1 MPSQDDVQNL
11 PIDITFSR
19 LGEWLV
25 DRKRIPAD
33 WRKRVAVIRVK
44 ILKEFSSLPKEIDP
58 FFQTLDPE
66 GGPYLV
72 VFSFK
77 FNVVLLPVIGYLEVK
92 KMYEILLKTT
102 PESRNIFG
110 RLSGASGV
118 WEAIVRAF
126 EKDHIYLG
134 EAAQIII
141 QNVNYEIPY
150 LKKQVQKVQQQ
161 MTELDRK
168 EADIKRS
175 VALSATKYEDAC
187 RELGLQ
193 GNNVRRELLE
203 TASSLP
209 STFSK
214 ILEVINSDSVTGA
227 MEYYSAYVQDVHT
240 EKDKPLRIVLQ
251 NLKYIR
257 ENPPSLSVLGDSEG
271 LDADNIQSSENAN
284 GTDAA
289 ADSIDWEITLETPE
303 IDWDVSMVEEVDSGN
318 DLGSYEIVNASDIPE
333 NSPFKVEES
342 QGLEVDVSEISW
354 DVSVETP
361 QVEEIGDS
369 ALLESNQTQ
378 LTDSTTQVL
387 GSGGERS
394 QLLET
399 EYRNKILDDLYEV
412 KAFLNQR
419 LIELRNEDTLSLQ
432 HHVQAVSPMVLQQ
445 YSPETIEPMVVD
457 ISMAISLLTNKKSR
471 DLIMILNSKRCV
483 RIKNLCQGITVSTT
497 ASDICICLSNR
508 FLDRLVSELE
518 EKKHREVKLRE
529 SLKDV
534 GRRRMELQNS
544 LSAIWPKQEAALS
557 KTRELKELCETSLS
571 SMFDGRPV
579 NIRGEINT
587 LLNAGVSA

>member
-1 MPSQDDVQNL
+1 
-11 PIDITFSR
+11 
-19 LGEWLV
+19 
-25 DRKRIPAD
+25 
-33 WRKRVAVIRVK
+33 
-44 ILKEFSSLPKEIDP
+44 
-58 FFQTLDPE
+58 
-66 GGPYLV
+66 
-72 VFSFK
+72 
-77 FNVVLLPVIGYLEVK
+77 
-92 KMYEILLKTT
+92 
-102 PESRNIFG
+102 
-110 RLSGASGV
+110 
-118 WEAIVRAF
+118 
-126 EKDHIYLG
+126 
-134 EAAQIII
+134 
-141 QNVNYEIPY
+141 
-150 LKKQVQKVQQQ
+150 

-257 ENPPSLSVLGDSEG
+257 ENPPSLSVFGDSEG

-289 ADSIDWEITLETPE
+289 ADSIDWDITVETPE

-471 DLIMILNSKRCV
+471 DLIMILNSKR
-483 RIKNLCQGITVSTT
+483 
-497 ASDICICLSNR
+497 

>member
-1 MPSQDDVQNL
+1 MPTQDDVRNL

-25 DRKRIPAD
+25 DRKRIPLD
-33 WRKRVAVIRVK
+33 WRKKVTTIRAK
-44 ILKEFSSLPKEIDP
+44 ISKEFSSLPKEIDP
-58 FFQTLDPE
+58 YFQTLDPE
-66 GGPYLV
+66 
-72 VFSFK
+72 
-77 FNVVLLPVIGYLEVK
+77 VIGYLEVK
-92 KMYEILLKTT
+92 KIYEILLKTT
-102 PESRNIFG
+102 PENRNIFG

-118 WEAIVRAF
+118 WEAILRAF

-175 VALSATKYEDAC
+175 IALSATKYEDAC

-203 TASSLP
+203 TANSLP
-209 STFSK
+209 STFTK
-214 ILEVINSDSVTGA
+214 ILEVISSDSVSSA
-227 MEYYSAYVQDVHT
+227 MEYYSAYVKDVHT
-240 EKDKPLRIVLQ
+240 EKDKPSRVVLQ
-251 NLKYIR
+251 NLKDIR
-257 ENPPSLSVLGDSEG
+257 ENPPSLSVLGVSEA
-271 LDADNIQSSENAN
+271 LDADNIQSSETAN
-284 GTDAA
+284 GADAA
-289 ADSIDWEITLETPE
+289 EDSIDWDITLDTAE

-318 DLGSYEIVNASDIPE
+318 DLGSYEIVNASDIPD
-333 NSPFKVEES
+333 NSSFKVEES
-342 QGLEVDVSEISW
+342 QGHEVDVSEISW

-361 QVEEIGDS
+361 QVEEIVDS
-369 ALLESNQTQ
+369 ALIESGLENQTT
-378 LTDSTTQVL
+378 TDPTSQVL

-394 QLLET
+394 QLLDT

-419 LIELRNEDTLSLQ
+419 LIELRNEDTISLQ
-432 HHVQAVSPMVLQQ
+432 HHVQAVAPLVIQQ
-445 YSPETIEPMVVD
+445 YSTETIEPMVVD
-457 ISMAISLLTNKKSR
+457 ISMAISLLTNKKTR
-471 DLIMILNSKRCV
+471 DLIMILNSR
-483 RIKNLCQGITVSTT
+483 
-497 ASDICICLSNR
+497 R

-534 GRRRMELQNS
+534 ARRRMELQNS
-544 LSAIWPKQEAALS
+544 LSSIWPKQEAALV
-557 KTRELKELCETSLS
+557 KTRQLKELCETSLS
-571 SMFDGRPV
+571 SIFEGRPV

>member
-1 MPSQDDVQNL
+1 MPTQDDVQNL

-44 ILKEFSSLPKEIDP
+44 ILKEFSSLPKEVDP
-58 FFQTLDPE
+58 YFQTLDPE
-66 GGPYLV
+66 
-72 VFSFK
+72 
-77 FNVVLLPVIGYLEVK
+77 VIGYLEVK
-92 KMYEILLKTT
+92 KIYEILLKTT

-118 WEAIVRAF
+118 WEALVRAF

-150 LKKQVQKVQQQ
+150 LKKQVQKIQQQ
-161 MTELDRK
+161 LAELDRK

-175 VALSATKYEDAC
+175 IALSATKYEEAC

-203 TASSLP
+203 TANSLP
-209 STFSK
+209 STFSE
-214 ILEVINSDSVTGA
+214 ILEVINSDSVSGA
-227 MEYYSAYVQDVHT
+227 MEYYSAYVKDVHT

-251 NLKYIR
+251 NLKDIR
-257 ENPPSLSVLGDSEG
+257 ENPPSLNVLGASEA

-289 ADSIDWEITLETPE
+289 ADSIDWDITLDTAE
-303 IDWDVSMVEEVDSGN
+303 IDWDVSMVEEFDSGN

-333 NSPFKVEES
+333 NSPLKVEES
-342 QGLEVDVSEISW
+342 QGPEVNVSEISW

-361 QVEEIGDS
+361 QVEEIADS
-369 ALLESNQTQ
+369 ALLESGLENQTQ

-394 QLLET
+394 QLLDT

-432 HHVQAVSPMVLQQ
+432 HHVQAVAPMVLQQ

-457 ISMAISLLTNKKSR
+457 ISKAISLLTNKKSR
-471 DLIMILNSKRCV
+471 DLIMILNSKR
-483 RIKNLCQGITVSTT
+483 
-497 ASDICICLSNR
+497 
-508 FLDRLVSELE
+508 FLDRLVLELE

-544 LSAIWPKQEAALS
+544 VSSIWPKQEAALS
-557 KTRELKELCETSLS
+557 KTRELKDLCETSLS

>member
-1 MPSQDDVQNL
+1 MQTQDDVRNL

-33 WRKRVAVIRVK
+33 WRKKVAAIRVK
-44 ILKEFSSLPKEIDP
+44 ILKEFPSLPKDIDP
-58 FFQTLDPE
+58 YFQTLDPE
-66 GGPYLV
+66 
-72 VFSFK
+72 
-77 FNVVLLPVIGYLEVK
+77 VIGYLEVK
-92 KMYEILLKTT
+92 KIYEILLKAT

-161 MTELDRK
+161 MAELDRK

-175 VALSATKYEDAC
+175 VTLSATKYEDAC

-203 TASSLP
+203 TANSLP
-209 STFSK
+209 STFAK
-214 ILEVINSDSVTGA
+214 ILEVINSDSVSGA
-227 MEYYSAYVQDVHT
+227 MEYYSAYVKDVHT
-240 EKDKPLRIVLQ
+240 EKDKPSRVVLQ
-251 NLKYIR
+251 NLKDIR
-257 ENPPSLSVLGDSEG
+257 ENPPSLSVLGASDA
-271 LDADNIQSSENAN
+271 LDTDNIQSSENAN

-289 ADSIDWEITLETPE
+289 ADSIDWDITLDTAE
-303 IDWDVSMVEEVDSGN
+303 IDWDVSMVEEVDNGN

-342 QGLEVDVSEISW
+342 QGPEVDVSEISW

-361 QVEEIGDS
+361 QVEEIAESG
-369 ALLESNQTQ
+369 LENQTQ
-378 LTDSTTQVL
+378 LTDCTTQVL
-387 GSGGERS
+387 GSGEERS

-432 HHVQAVSPMVLQQ
+432 HHVQAVAPMVLQQ
-445 YSPETIEPMVVD
+445 YSPETIEPMVVE

-471 DLIMILNSKRCV
+471 DLIMILNSKR
-483 RIKNLCQGITVSTT
+483 
-497 ASDICICLSNR
+497 
-508 FLDRLVSELE
+508 FLERLVSELE

-544 LSAIWPKQEAALS
+544 LSSIWPKQEAALA
-557 KTRELKELCETSLS
+557 KTRALKDLCETSLS
-571 SMFDGRPV
+571 SIFDGRPV

-587 LLNAGVSA
+587 LLNAGVSSA

>member
-1 MPSQDDVQNL
+1 M
-11 PIDITFSR
+11 
-19 LGEWLV
+19 
-25 DRKRIPAD
+25 A
-33 WRKRVAVIRVK
+33 
-44 ILKEFSSLPKEIDP
+44 
-58 FFQTLDPE
+58 
-66 GGPYLV
+66 
-72 VFSFK
+72 
-77 FNVVLLPVIGYLEVK
+77 
-92 KMYEILLKTT
+92 
-102 PESRNIFG
+102 
-110 RLSGASGV
+110 
-118 WEAIVRAF
+118 
-126 EKDHIYLG
+126 
-134 EAAQIII
+134 
-141 QNVNYEIPY
+141 
-150 LKKQVQKVQQQ
+150 
-161 MTELDRK
+161 ELDRK

-227 MEYYSAYVQDVHT
+227 MEYYSAYVKDVHT

-251 NLKYIR
+251 SLKDIR
-257 ENPPSLSVLGDSEG
+257 DNPPSLSVLGVSEA

-284 GTDAA
+284 GTDTA
-289 ADSIDWEITLETPE
+289 ADSIDWDITLDTAE

-318 DLGSYEIVNASDIPE
+318 DLGSYEIVNASDIPD
-333 NSPFKVEES
+333 NSPCKVEES
-342 QGLEVDVSEISW
+342 QGPEVDVSEISW

-361 QVEEIGDS
+361 QVEEITDS
-369 ALLESNQTQ
+369 AMLESNQTQ
-378 LTDSTTQVL
+378 LQDSTTQVL

-394 QLLET
+394 QLLDT

-432 HHVQAVSPMVLQQ
+432 HHVQAVAPMVLQQ
-445 YSPETIEPMVVD
+445 YSPEIIEPMVVD

-471 DLIMILNSKRCV
+471 DLIMILNSK
-483 RIKNLCQGITVSTT
+483 
-497 ASDICICLSNR
+497 R

-544 LSAIWPKQEAALS
+544 LSSIWPKQEAALS